1 MKKKLHAIEIQ
12 RAINKILVIF
22 LMKKISAIN
31 VKINFDKKERK
42 KQQQKTT
49 LNAPPTISLQLIC
62 HVFIHYIGQ

>member
-1 MKKKLHAIEIQ
+1 
-12 RAINKILVIF
+12 
-22 LMKKISAIN
+22 MKKISAIN